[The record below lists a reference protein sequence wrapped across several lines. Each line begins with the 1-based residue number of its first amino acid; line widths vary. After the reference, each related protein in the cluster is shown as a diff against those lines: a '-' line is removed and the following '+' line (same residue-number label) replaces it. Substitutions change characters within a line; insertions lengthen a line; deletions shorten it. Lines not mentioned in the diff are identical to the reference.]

1 MEVAKLPNVK
11 MFKEEKTEN
20 WIWKKNTTKRK
31 VEFQKK
37 CKLAILQGEKP
48 MFQLT

>member
-1 MEVAKLPNVK
+1 MEAAKLPNVK

-20 WIWKKNTTKRK
+20 CIWKKNTTKRK

-37 CKLAILQGEKP
+37 CKVAILQGEKP
-48 MFQLT
+48 AFRFT